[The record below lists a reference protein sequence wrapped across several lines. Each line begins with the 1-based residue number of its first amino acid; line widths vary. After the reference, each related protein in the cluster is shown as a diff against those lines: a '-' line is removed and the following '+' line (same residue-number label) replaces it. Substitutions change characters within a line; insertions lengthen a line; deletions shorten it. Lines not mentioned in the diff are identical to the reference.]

1 MTLISRDE
9 LFSRS
14 CRRRIQSGAMFTYII
29 LCPEGKC
36 YNLGAGSNPL
46 LPSRVRVNM
55 FQKEQQNLANQIR
68 DILQDQDISLPG
80 ELEWAPIPF
89 SGEWGIAT
97 SFYKTAALEA
107 RSGKS
112 VQIPRRAEEIASLV
126 ADKLPPWDLFPRVE
140 AVNGYLNC
148 YFDPHLFSARVVK
161 RVLSEEDFGQGDPQ
175 GETLMVEYSQPNT
188 HKAFHVGHLRSAILG
203 DAVCRILDF
212 AGYDVI
218 RANYFGDMGLHVIKW
233 LWNYLDRHEGETPP
247 EDATRWMGDLY
258 AEANRRLEDH
268 PELET
273 EIREL
278 YGRWDSQDP
287 EIVALWEKTRQWSV
301 DGFQK
306 LYDELDIHFDRLY
319 ANSEVEFQGK
329 ELVDNLIEKGIAE
342 DLRPDDAVIVRL
354 DDLLG
359 LKKEKYRVLVVLRSD
374 GTALYATEDLALAKL
389 KFEEYPLDRSIYVV
403 DVRQSLHF
411 QQVWKTL
418 EIAGYE
424 WAERCQ
430 HLSYEL
436 VNLPGNVVMASRE
449 GTVVLLEDLI
459 REAKERAYQVVEEK
473 NPDLSD
479 QQKTE
484 IARAVGL
491 GSIKFPML
499 DRENTRIVTF
509 DWESA
514 LDFNGQAAPYIQYA
528 HVRANSI
535 LKKEPEISLEVL
547 EPAYDL
553 DETEVALIETLAQ
566 YPAVVQNAAR
576 ELKPL
581 HITNALYETARAF
594 NAFYRAAPVLT
605 ADPAIKAFRLQ
616 LVEASRRVLCSGL
629 GLLGIEAPRV
639 M

>member
-1 MTLISRDE
+1 
-9 LFSRS
+9 
-14 CRRRIQSGAMFTYII
+14 
-29 LCPEGKC
+29 
-36 YNLGAGSNPL
+36 
-46 LPSRVRVNM
+46 M
-55 FQKEQQNLANQIR
+55 FQKEQQDLAAQIQ
-68 DILQDQDISLPG
+68 DILRDQAIPLTE

-89 SGEWGIAT
+89 SGDWGIAV
-97 SFYKTAALEA
+97 SFFKNAALEA
-107 RSGKS
+107 RSGKKLN
-112 VQIPRRAEEIASLV
+112 VPQRADEIATLV
-126 ADKLPPWDLFPRVE
+126 ASILPALKLFPRVE
-140 AVNGYLNC
+140 AVKGYLNC
-148 YFDPHLFSARVVK
+148 YFDPRLFSARVVNLA
-161 RVLSEEDFGQGDPQ
+161 LSGEDFGQGAPN
-175 GETLMVEYSQPNT
+175 GEKLMVEFSQPNT

-203 DAVCRILDF
+203 DSVCRILDY
-212 AGYDVI
+212 AGYEVI
-218 RANYFGDMGLHVIKW
+218 RANYFGDIGLHVIKW
-233 LWNYLDRHEGETPP
+233 LWNYLDQHDGETPP
-247 EDATRWMGDLY
+247 EDVTRWMGDLY
-258 AEANRRLEDH
+258 AEANRRLVED
-268 PELET
+268 PELEK

-278 YGRWDSQDP
+278 YSRWDKQEAD
-287 EIVALWEKTRQWSV
+287 IVSLWEKTRQWSL
-301 DGFQK
+301 DGFQT

-319 ANSEVEFQGK
+319 ANSLVEFQGK
-329 ELVDNLIEKGIAE
+329 ELVDDLIDRGIAQ

-459 REAKERAYQVVEEK
+459 REAKQRAYQVVEEK
-473 NPDLSD
+473 NPDLGEE
-479 QQKTE
+479 QKTAV
-484 IARAVGL
+484 ARSVGL
-491 GSIKFPML
+491 GAIKFPML
-499 DRENTRIVTF
+499 DRESTRTVTF

-535 LKKEPEISLEVL
+535 LKKVEGQPHQVSEPDHELLGEEI
-547 EPAYDL
+547 
-553 DETEVALIETLAQ
+553 TLIENLSQ
-566 YPAVVQNAAR
+566 FPGVVQNAAR

-581 HITNALYETARAF
+581 HLTNYLFGLAKSF
-594 NAFYRAAPVLT
+594 NAFYRQAPVLN
-605 ADPAIKAFRLQ
+605 AEDEVRDFRLG
-616 LVEASRRVLCSGL
+616 LVVSSRKVLAAGL
-629 GLLGIEAPRV
+629 SLLGIEAPRV